1 MSDETPTY
9 GMPRIGTAAG
19 AITPAEAEELREL
32 YSELPIAAEAAGESL
47 GTNGPLPTGMRFER
61 FMELEA
67 RIVEIVLRIE
77 EILAR

>member
-1 MSDETPTY
+1 MSDETPTF
-9 GMPRIGTAAG
+9 GTRIAG
-19 AITPAEAEELREL
+19 DGITPGEIEELREL
-32 YSELPIAAEAAGESL
+32 YSELPTAAEAAREVLGET
-47 GTNGPLPTGMRFER
+47 GALPTGMRFER